1 MKENIQVIERYFQA
15 LVSGDMDTLPSL
27 FSESV
32 EWYQPGNN
40 PHSGVKTG
48 FAEIGAMI
56 GAMMAETQGTFVVK
70 QHGSIMGNR
79 ELVSVPV
86 MFEGVKNNQCISM
99 SGVDIFLIN
108 DQKKI
113 EKVWLFTD
121 DQEKEDAWWSS

>member
-56 GAMMAETQGTFVVK
+56 SAMMADRKSTRL
-70 QHGSIMGNR
+70 N
-79 ELVSVPV
+79 
-86 MFEGVKNNQCISM
+86 
-99 SGVDIFLIN
+99 
-108 DQKKI
+108 
-113 EKVWLFTD
+113 
-121 DQEKEDAWWSS
+121 SSHRL